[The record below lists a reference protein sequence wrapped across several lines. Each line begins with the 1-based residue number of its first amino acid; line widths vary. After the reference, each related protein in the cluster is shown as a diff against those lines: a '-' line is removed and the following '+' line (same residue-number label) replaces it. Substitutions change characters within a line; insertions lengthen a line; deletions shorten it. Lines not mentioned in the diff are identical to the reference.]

1 LCIGVLLL
9 LPLRF
14 KLGGGQVAQGRM
26 NPLMGID
33 GVDEMAQ
40 LAPSIGKVFILSE
53 RNFVLLNG
61 ADQPFSI
68 AILRL
73 D

>member
-1 LCIGVLLL
+1 
-9 LPLRF
+9 
-14 KLGGGQVAQGRM
+14 M